1 MANYTVITN
10 FGAKDSLP
18 SGNAGKLIKGAEF
31 TTEFN
36 NIATAIATKAD
47 TTALAAKAD
56 TTALTAVETIANAAL
71 PKAGGTLTG
80 NVGLNTAVNPTVTI
94 RNTDTTIIASQV
106 VGTIEFRGDDDSGNV
121 LAGHIQQVASATWG
135 SGNYGSDMVFSVK
148 REGTGGPF
156 SEKLRIE
163 YGGVKITSLLNIVPS
178 AQPSSG
184 RAGDIYYDSTSNK
197 LRCYNGSTWN
207 DLF

>member
-1 MANYTVITN
+1 MPNYTKTTD
-10 FGAKDSLP
+10 FTAKDSLP
-18 SGNAGKLIKGAEF
+18 SGNPAKKVVGSEF
-31 TTEFN
+31 DTEFN
-36 NIATAIATKAD
+36 NISTAIATKAD
-47 TTALAAKAD
+47 TTAL
-56 TTALTAVETIANAAL
+56 TAVETTANAAL

-80 NVGLNTAVNPTVTI
+80 NVALNTAVNPTVTI
-94 RNTDTTIIASQV
+94 RNTDTTINASQV

>member
-1 MANYTVITN
+1 MSNYTKTTD
-10 FGAKDSLP
+10 FTAKDSLP
-18 SGNAGKLIKGAEF
+18 SGNAAKKVVGSEF
-31 TTEFN
+31 DTEFN
-36 NIATAIATKAD
+36 NISTAIAT
-47 TTALAAKAD
+47 KAD

-80 NVGLNTAVNPTVTI
+80 NVALNTAVNPTVTI
-94 RNTDTTIIASQV
+94 RNTDTSIAASQV

-121 LAGHIQQVASATWG
+121 LAGHIQQVASNTWG
-135 SGNYGSDMVFSVK
+135 TGDYGSDMVFSVK
-148 REGTGGPF
+148 RGGTGGSF
-156 SEKLRIE
+156 SEKLRLE

-178 AQPSSG
+178 AEPSSG
-184 RAGDIYYDSTSNK
+184 TAGDIYYDSTSNK